1 MRWLVTL
8 IILLLALFFYLREPE
23 PKPIEDTFIGPQIE
37 SLRKAEGVE
46 DDYLKATR
54 ERQQRLEESLAE
66 DAGG

>member
-1 MRWLVTL
+1 LRWLVAL

-23 PKPIEDTFIGPQIE
+23 PKPVEDTFIGPQVE

-54 ERQQRLEESLAE
+54 ERQQRMEEALEE
-66 DAGG
+66 DTGG